1 MSVAAR
7 KQAPAGGAVDE
18 VGAIAVLAR
27 DTVAATVRPPF
38 SYGHE
43 LVAQVNFVI
52 RTAWL
57 PLVLTAFALA
67 FGPAGVQAAGFYQL
81 FGALD
86 RLGGLFAVAVVR
98 EFGPLVCAIVIA
110 GVAGTAMCA
119 DLGARKIREELDA
132 LAVLGVDVVKGVVAP
147 RLVALTIVTVL
158 FNIFAL
164 LFGVFAGVLITVVK
178 GADIGPFFHTFYSQA
193 SPIELSASLIKTALF
208 GAAVAVIC
216 CYKGMT
222 ASGGPEG
229 VGRAVNQSVVL
240 SLLSVAVINYVF
252 TQVLLATHPSLSV
265 PK

>member
-1 MSVAAR
+1 MVTAVSMSGGGELHQAAPVATAR
-7 KQAPAGGAVDE
+7 ARRQSTAQGRIAE
-18 VGAIAVLAR
+18 VGGSAVLTR
-27 DTVAATVRPPF
+27 QTVAAIARPPF
-38 SYGHE
+38 TYGHE

-164 LFGVFAGVLITVVK
+164 LFGVFAGVLITVIK
-178 GADIGPFFHTFYSQA
+178 G
-193 SPIELSASLIKTALF
+193 
-208 GAAVAVIC
+208 
-216 CYKGMT
+216 
-222 ASGGPEG
+222 
-229 VGRAVNQSVVL
+229 
-240 SLLSVAVINYVF
+240 
-252 TQVLLATHPSLSV
+252 
-265 PK
+265 